1 VGLSANDN
9 QHDVQA
15 NRKGGGI
22 FLWIFLWIPRVVA
35 RWPGLSEIALNRRRE
50 ASHLI
55 KPT

>member
-22 FLWIFLWIPRVVA
+22 FLWIPRVVA
-35 RWPGLSEIALNRRRE
+35 RWSGLSEIALNRRRE